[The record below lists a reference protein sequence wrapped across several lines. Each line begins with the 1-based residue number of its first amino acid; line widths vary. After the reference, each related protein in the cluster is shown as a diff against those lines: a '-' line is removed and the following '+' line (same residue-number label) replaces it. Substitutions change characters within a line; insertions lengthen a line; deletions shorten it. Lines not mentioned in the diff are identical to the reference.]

1 LKKPLKISKK
11 LFFNVKHVF
20 IAQTKF
26 YVHFEIMKLCQN
38 HLNQLILSP
47 QPPPDDTLT
56 ITPPPPSTTNIK
68 RRLRQKGLPSLLSE
82 PPCLPDVEKPA
93 TPPPLPDRLIPSP
106 QLPPDDTLTITPPP
120 PSPTNI
126 KRREKPATPPPLPD
140 RGKRVRVR
148 PDNSPKHSDV
158 PLSKRARNECIKPA
172 RKKPA
177 APSAR
182 ARARPA
188 VVSSDEEDI
197 DNDDV
202 EVDIEEAPIRLRRKP
217 YVPRKDRAIKDID
230 SALNRDNYNLFP
242 PSKKPVR

>member
-1 LKKPLKISKK
+1 
-11 LFFNVKHVF
+11 
-20 IAQTKF
+20 
-26 YVHFEIMKLCQN
+26 M
-38 HLNQLILSP
+38 NQLILSP

-56 ITPPPPSTTNIK
+56 INPPPTSTPNIK

-93 TPPPLPDRLIPSP
+93 TPPLLPDRLIPSP
-106 QLPPDDTLTITPPP
+106 QLSPDDTLTITPPP
-120 PSPTNI
+120 P
-126 KRREKPATPPPLPD
+126 TPPPLPD

-148 PDNSPKHSDV
+148 PDNSPIHSDM

-217 YVPRKDRAIKDID
+217 YVPRKDRAIKDIE
-230 SALNRDNYNLFP
+230 SALNTNNYNLFP
-242 PSKKPVR
+242 HSKEPVR